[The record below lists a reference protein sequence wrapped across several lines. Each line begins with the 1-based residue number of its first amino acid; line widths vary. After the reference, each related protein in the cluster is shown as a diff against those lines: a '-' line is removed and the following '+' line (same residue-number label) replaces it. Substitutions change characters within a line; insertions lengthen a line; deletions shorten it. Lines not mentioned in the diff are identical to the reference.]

1 VSYFYSHKVIHSQMN
16 IVSVYKIFPTQAAC
30 IAHLEQVRWNGKP
43 ICPYCNSSN
52 QTPQPKENRYKCN
65 TCNMSFSVT
74 VNTIFHKTKID
85 LQKWFLAIALTL
97 NAKKGISARQ
107 LARDIEVTK
116 DTAWRILMQ
125 IRKSFVDDSELL
137 EGIIEMDETFVGGK
151 NKNRHADK
159 KVDGGQG
166 GNGGDKTIV
175 VGTLQRDGKV
185 KAQKVNDRTSKTLH
199 GIVKQNVAKGSQL
212 MTDEFKS
219 YNGLCLLYGHQVVN
233 HAMKEYV
240 NGACHTNTLEGFW
253 SLLKRGVIGQY
264 HYVSPRYLDKYI
276 NEFCYRY
283 NSRKTHTNEVFAAVI
298 SKGLSVR

>member
-1 VSYFYSHKVIHSQMN
+1 MN
-16 IVSVYKIFPTQAAC
+16 IVSVYKKFPTQAAC
-30 IAHLEQVRWNGKP
+30 IAHLEHVRWNGTP
-43 ICPYCNSSN
+43 VCPYCNSTN
-52 QTPQPKENRYKCN
+52 QSPLPKENRYHCNNCN
-65 TCNMSFSVT
+65 TTFSVT
-74 VNTIFHKTKID
+74 VGTIFHKTKMD

-116 DTAWRILMQ
+116 DTAWRIMMQ
-125 IRKSFVDDSELL
+125 IRKSFTEDGTLL
-137 EGIIEMDETFVGGK
+137 EGIIEMDETFLGGK

-159 KVDGGQG
+159 KVEGGQG

-175 VGTLQRDGKV
+175 VGTLERGGKV
-185 KAQKVNDRTSKTLH
+185 KAQKVKDRTAETLH
-199 GIVKQNVAKGSQL
+199 KIANKNIAKGSEL

-283 NSRKTHTNEVFAAVI
+283 NNRKTNTNEVFTEVL
-298 SKGLSVR
+298 SKGLNIQVH

>member
-1 VSYFYSHKVIHSQMN
+1 MN
-16 IVSVYKIFPTQAAC
+16 IISVYKQFPTQASC
-30 IAHLEQVRWNGKP
+30 IKHLEHVRWNERP
-43 ICPYCNSSN
+43 VCPYCQSTN
-52 QTPQPKENRYKCN
+52 QSPLPKENRYHCN
-65 TCNMSFSVT
+65 TCNTTFSVT
-74 VNTIFHKTKID
+74 VGTIFHKTKMD

-125 IRKSFVDDSELL
+125 IRKSFVDDCELL
-137 EGIIEMDETFVGGK
+137 EGIIEIDETFVGGK

-159 KVDGGQG
+159 KVEGGQG

-175 VGTLQRDGKV
+175 VGTLERGGKV
-185 KAQKVNDRTSKTLH
+185 KAQKVIDRSAKTLH
-199 GIVKQNVAKGSQL
+199 GVVKQNVAKGSQL

-264 HYVSPRYLDKYI
+264 HYVSPRYLNNYI

-283 NSRKTHTNEVFAAVI
+283 NSRKTNINEVFAAVI
-298 SKGLSVR
+298 SKGLSIR